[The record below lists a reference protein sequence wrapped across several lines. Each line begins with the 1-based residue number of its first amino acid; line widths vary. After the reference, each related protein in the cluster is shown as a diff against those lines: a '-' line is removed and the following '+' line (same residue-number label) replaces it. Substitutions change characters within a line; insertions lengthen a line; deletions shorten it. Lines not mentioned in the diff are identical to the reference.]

1 MYATFIFQT
10 YKWIKIE
17 KKKQTQETQRLEI
30 HDLRLA
36 KIAGLHTF
44 WDTNT
49 AFIHLGSC
57 AGPRLKQV
65 TEEVK

>member
-1 MYATFIFQT
+1 MYATLISK
-10 YKWIKIE
+10 YINESKL
-17 KKKQTQETQRLEI
+17 KKKQTQETQRLDI
-30 HDLRLA
+30 HDLRQA

-49 AFIHLGSC
+49 AFIHLGNC